1 MMKIS
6 AILATKGTRV
16 ILIGREKSIKDAVS
30 LLCEHNIGALVVS
43 DDAGRLLGILS
54 ERDIVR
60 AAATVDDLLSQ
71 PVSQVMT
78 TNVITCLPQDDVE
91 AVANTMT
98 EKRFRHLPVM
108 DKDNLIGIVSIGD
121 VVKVQRD
128 QYRGEVDTL
137 QMQIMEQ

>member
-1 MMKIS
+1 MKIS

-60 AAATVDDLLSQ
+60 AVATVDDFLSQ

-137 QMQIMEQ
+137 QMQIME